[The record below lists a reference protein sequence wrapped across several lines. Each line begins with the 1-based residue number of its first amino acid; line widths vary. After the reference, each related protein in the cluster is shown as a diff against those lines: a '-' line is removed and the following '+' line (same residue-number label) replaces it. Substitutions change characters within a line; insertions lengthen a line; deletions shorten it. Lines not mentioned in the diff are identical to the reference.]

1 MTASSEEKRD
11 EFRREALVHLDALYG
26 FGLRLTGGDASEA
39 EDLVR
44 ETVLRAYRAR
54 DDDRTGSPGRAWLMA
69 ILRNI
74 FVGER
79 RQVTRRP
86 DPGDRDEVE
95 DRSVLG
101 RLGEADPPSDVLDRL
116 ADREVAE
123 AIEEL
128 EDAFR
133 VPLVLADLEG
143 LSHEEVAR
151 TLDVTVGTATSRLF
165 RARRRLRAKL
175 CEQARRNGTARKSA
189 DERPDGLPP
198 GGAEEDGPG
207 APGDMACRE
216 VLEKVYEYLDGE
228 LDPETQERMHRHVE
242 ICQRCYPHF
251 DFERRFLDSIRER
264 GLATGEVE
272 GLRGRLEGLLER
284 VG

>member
-1 MTASSEEKRD
+1 MTASGEEKRD

-26 FGLRLTGGDASEA
+26 LGLRLTGGDASEA

-54 DDDRTGSPGRAWLMA
+54 DDYGTGTPGRAWLTT

-74 FVGER
+74 FVGEHR
-79 RQVTRRP
+79 EVKRRP

-95 DRSVLG
+95 GRSVLG
-101 RLGEADPPSDVLDRL
+101 GVGEADPESDVLDRL

-143 LSHEEVAR
+143 LSHGEVAR

-165 RARRRLRAKL
+165 RARRRLQAKL
-175 CEQARRNGTARKSA
+175 YEQARRDGAAGRSA
-189 DERPDGLPP
+189 DERPDGVPP
-198 GGAEEDGPG
+198 RGAAEYGPG
-207 APGDMACRE
+207 APGDIACRE
-216 VLEKVYEYLDGE
+216 VQEKVYHYLDGE
-228 LDPETQERMHRHVE
+228 LDPETQERIHRHVE
-242 ICQRCYPHF
+242 ICQRCYPF
-251 DFERRFLDSIRER
+251 YDFERRFLDSIRER
-264 GLATGEVE
+264 GLATEEVE
-272 GLRGRLEGLLER
+272 GLRGRMERLLER